1 MGQRVA
7 LPVRT
12 RHERSAG
19 PPQASS
25 HPLGGQAHCAVG
37 AFMSAVPGGAPH
49 EGATADARLALRVA
63 QHLQR
68 LHVATLATVGPDG
81 PWAAAV
87 FYAHDGWDL
96 YFLSSPTSRHAVNL
110 AHEARAAATI
120 QADHADWPGIQ
131 GVQLEGTV
139 QPLSGNAEARAR
151 DLYGQKFPL
160 VGKLAQAPAAIV
172 RALAKVRWYR
182 LSTSRLYFIDNTRGF
197 GHREELV
204 LRVGAADT

>member
-1 MGQRVA
+1 MIDPKLLRTEPDRLRAAQEARGESVA
-7 LPVRT
+7 LVDELIAADEAR
-12 RHERSAG
+12 RASIAAFESLRAEQKSLGRQVAFKVL
-19 PPQASS
+19 QAA
-25 HPLGGQAHCAVG
+25 LAR
-37 AFMSAVPGGAPH
+37 
-49 EGATADARLALRVA
+49 DANYVA
-63 QHLQR
+63 RFQ
-68 LHVATLATVGPDG
+68 
-81 PWAAAV
+81 
-87 FYAHDGWDL
+87 
-96 YFLSSPTSRHAVNL
+96 
-110 AHEARAAATI
+110 HEARAAATI

>member
-1 MGQRVA
+1 
-7 LPVRT
+7 
-12 RHERSAG
+12 
-19 PPQASS
+19 
-25 HPLGGQAHCAVG
+25 
-37 AFMSAVPGGAPH
+37 MSGAPRK
-49 EGATADARLALRVA
+49 GATADAQLASRVA

-87 FYAHDGWDL
+87 FYVHDGWDL
-96 YFLSSPTSRHAVNL
+96 YFLSSPTSRHALNL
-110 AHEARAAATI
+110 AHEARVAATI

-139 QPLSGNAEARAR
+139 RPLAGDGEARAR

-172 RALAKVRWYR
+172 RALAKVHWYR
-182 LSTSRLYFIDNTRGF
+182 LRTSRLFFIDNTRGF
-197 GHREELV
+197 GHREELA
-204 LRVGAADT
+204 LGASAADA